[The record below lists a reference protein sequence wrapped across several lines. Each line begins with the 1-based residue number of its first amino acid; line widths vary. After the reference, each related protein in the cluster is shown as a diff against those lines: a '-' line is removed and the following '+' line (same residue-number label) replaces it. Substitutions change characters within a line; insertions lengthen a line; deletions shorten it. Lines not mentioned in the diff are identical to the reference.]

1 MYASPSAATI
11 ASMPPLSATVV
22 CISHAEGADGYA
34 VGQAVAARLGF
45 RLADD
50 SIVVDAARSEG
61 LFPEALSLAEH
72 RNAGRRIEVD
82 FGRVE
87 RTEDLRDLIAAA
99 VVRTAE
105 EGNVVI
111 VSHAAS
117 YPLAP
122 RPDVLRVFVTA
133 SLEKREERVADDE
146 GLDATEAARRVA
158 DSDRGRAAYL
168 DRFYG
173 VKRELPTD
181 YDLVVNTDRLPI
193 ADAAALVAAACAAG
207 RGSALGDHLRDRV
220 EQAPG
225 H

>member
-1 MYASPSAATI
+1 
-11 ASMPPLSATVV
+11 MPPLSATVV

-61 LFPEALSLAEH
+61 LFPEALSLAER

-105 EGNVVI
+105 DGNVVI

-122 RPDVLRVFVTA
+122 RQDVLRVLVTA
-133 SLEKREERVADDE
+133 SQETREARVADDE
-146 GLDATEAARRVA
+146 GVDAKEAAKRVA
-158 DSDRGRAAYL
+158 ESDRGRAAYL
-168 DRFYG
+168 ERFYG

-193 ADAAALVAAACAAG
+193 AEAAALVAAACAAAG
-207 RGSALGDHLRDRV
+207 DSALGDHLRDRV
-220 EQAPG
+220 EQSPG